1 MLTSLR
7 ELPPTPLPALLP
19 ASLPA
24 LFPVPLLRA
33 LSAPQ
38 HPCLNSSLHPSK
50 TFSCLVLKTAVLE
63 FATMSQIGV
72 NAHAGS
78 RTRVTS
84 MGGLYDAAT
93 LRALCFH
100 GNVCHITHF
109 CYDLPARALV
119 GGSRATSRGYIQCIC
134 LGWTSRCTASI
145 RGGKEKMLCQDA
157 MLICYANMIC

>member
-1 MLTSLR
+1 MAQGTDWAVAVTQAFFVRGSI
-7 ELPPTPLPALLP
+7 PTACRSCLARGNLAALLP
-19 ASLPA
+19 WQLCT
-24 LFPVPLLRA
+24 LGGI
-33 LSAPQ
+33 Q
-38 HPCLNSSLHPSK
+38 PCCARRESN
-50 TFSCLVLKTAVLE
+50 
-63 FATMSQIGV
+63 
-72 NAHAGS
+72 
-78 RTRVTS
+78 RVTS

-100 GNVCHITHF
+100 CNVCHIMHF